1 MPGVTQPGEASSAL
15 LLRVLMQNV
24 VQLELIRESLIA
36 VVNEMRAN
44 IIHSS
49 YAPIIY
55 EGHDFSC
62 ALMSADG
69 RQVAQG
75 LADHPIHIFA
85 VPYSTRQVVD
95 KFRGD
100 INEGDLFLHNDPYTG
115 GTHLNDVL
123 MLHPVFFDGKLSL
136 FAAMRCHWNDVGGM
150 TPGSLSGK
158 VNEVIQEGLRI
169 EPTKICDRGTL
180 NEPFMDLLF
189 NNMRSR
195 SERMGDFNAMVG
207 TGRKADEHLQRLS
220 KRFRGGLL
228 DGVEELIARAE
239 RQLRA
244 KISERQDG
252 DYYAEGYIE
261 SDGTNPDPLVVKLKL
276 TVRADEVIADF
287 SGTSAQTNGPTN
299 CGPAMALNAVGTIV
313 KCFLDPYTPI
323 NQGSFNPITVISEE
337 GTFINARGDAPCG
350 GMAECKFLIDSV
362 VASAMCKVAP
372 EMTVGDLKG
381 GANHIII
388 SGSDSEGK
396 NYIHYEWPAGGTGA
410 SMGTDGSNAVRSYNE
425 GDFNSIQSVETV
437 ESQFPLRVER
447 CEIRE
452 GMCGDGEYRGGFGLR
467 RDLHILDGRGLLSVL
482 SEKNVIPPYG
492 VACGSNGAAN
502 SFTVIREGK
511 TVQPSDVP
519 GKVSG
524 FSLKVGDIV
533 REETAGGGG
542 YGDPLKRDPQSVRTD
557 VAEGYISEREASAR
571 YGVIIVEGELD
582 LDATVEQRSKIA
594 EARSFVSLTLSN
606 DELFDGPRREVLLS
620 EKLANTLGV
629 APGDLIELL
638 TNQGAPLRAWARIEG
653 DGNSVSV
660 SATSIE
666 ILSANTGEPVQLR
679 ITSPQPQN
687 SSGGR
692 II

>member
-1 MPGVTQPGEASSAL
+1 MKDL
-15 LLRVLMQNV
+15 

-85 VPYSTRQVVD
+85 VPYSTQEVIA
-95 KFRGD
+95 KFKDD

-123 MLHPVFFDGKLSL
+123 MLQPIFFGDKLGM

-150 TPGSLSGK
+150 TPGSLSGR
-158 VNEVIQEGLRI
+158 VNEIIQEGIRI
-169 EPTKICDRGTL
+169 EPTKICDRGVV
-180 NEPFMDLLF
+180 NEPFMNLLF
-189 NNMRSR
+189 NNMRAR
-195 SERMGDFNAMVG
+195 SERLGDYNAMVG
-207 TGRKADEHLQRLS
+207 TGRKAQEHLQRLFR
-220 KRFRGGLL
+220 RFGEGLL
-228 DGVEELIARAE
+228 GGVEELIARSE

-244 KISERQDG
+244 KIGERADG
-252 DYYAEGYIE
+252 DYFAEGYIE

-276 TVRADEVIADF
+276 TVKGDEIIADF

-313 KCFLDPYTPI
+313 KSFLDPKTPI
-323 NQGSFNPITVISEE
+323 NQGSFNPITVISEP
-337 GTFINARGDAPCG
+337 GTFINARNDAPCG

-362 VASAMCKVAP
+362 VASAMGKVAP

-388 SGSDSEGK
+388 SGSDPRGS

-410 SMGTDGSNAVRSYNE
+410 SDGTDGSNAVRSYNE
-425 GDFNSIQSVETV
+425 GDFNSIQSVEMV
-437 ESQFPLRVER
+437 EAQFPLRIER

-452 GMCGDGEYRGGFGLR
+452 SACGDGEFRGGFGLR
-467 RDLHILDGRGLLSVL
+467 RDVKILGETGALSVL

-492 VACGSNGAAN
+492 VEGGSNGAAN
-502 SFTVIREGK
+502 SFTVIRDGEV
-511 TVQPSDVP
+511 TQPSPVP

-524 FSLKVGDIV
+524 FPLKTGDIV

-542 YGDPLKRDPQSVRTD
+542 YGDPLKRNAELVIAD
-557 VAEGYISEREASAR
+557 VSEGYLTVGEAAHR
-571 YGVIIVEGELD
+571 YGVIMNGDGVDAAATEAKRAELSQIRISVAVE
-582 LDATVEQRSKIA
+582 
-594 EARSFVSLTLSN
+594 LSN
-606 DELFDGPRREVLLS
+606 EEMTDGPRRQFLVP
-620 EKLANTLGV
+620 KALATSLNVGN
-629 APGDLIELL
+629 GDFIEIV
-638 TNQGAPLRAWARIEG
+638 TGRGSPLRAWALLGEG
-653 DGNSVSV
+653 GENIVV
-660 SATSIE
+660 SASSLD
-666 ILSANTGEPVQLR
+666 ILGVTPGDQVGVRAARPHPETYP
-679 ITSPQPQN
+679 
-687 SSGGR
+687 
-692 II
+692 

>member
-1 MPGVTQPGEASSAL
+1 MKDL
-15 LLRVLMQNV
+15 

-85 VPYSTRQVVD
+85 VPYSTQEVIA
-95 KFRGD
+95 KFKDD

-123 MLHPVFFDGKLSL
+123 MLQPIFFGDELGM

-150 TPGSLSGK
+150 TPGSLSGR
-158 VNEVIQEGLRI
+158 VNEIIQEGIRI
-169 EPTKICDRGTL
+169 EPTKICDRGVV
-180 NEPFMDLLF
+180 NEPFMNLLF
-189 NNMRSR
+189 NNMRAR
-195 SERMGDFNAMVG
+195 SERLGDYNAMVG
-207 TGRKADEHLQRLS
+207 TGRKAQEHLQRLF
-220 KRFRGGLL
+220 KRFGEGLL
-228 DGVEELIARAE
+228 GGVEELIARSE

-244 KISERQDG
+244 KIGERADG
-252 DYYAEGYIE
+252 DYFAEGYIE

-276 TVRADEVIADF
+276 TVKGDEIIADF
-287 SGTSAQTNGPTN
+287 AGTSFQTNGPTN

-313 KCFLDPYTPI
+313 KSFLDPKTPI
-323 NQGSFNPITVISEE
+323 NQGSFNPITVISEP
-337 GTFINARGDAPCG
+337 GTFINARNDAPCG

-362 VASAMCKVAP
+362 VASAMGKVAP

-388 SGSDSEGK
+388 SGSDPRGS

-410 SMGTDGSNAVRSYNE
+410 SDGTDGSNAVRSYNE
-425 GDFNSIQSVETV
+425 GDFNSIQSVEMV
-437 ESQFPLRVER
+437 EAQFPLRIER

-452 GMCGDGEYRGGFGLR
+452 SACGDGEFRGGFGLR
-467 RDLHILDGRGLLSVL
+467 RDVKILGATGALSVL

-492 VACGSNGAAN
+492 VEGGSNGAAN
-502 SFTVIREGK
+502 SFTVIRDGEV
-511 TVQPSDVP
+511 TQPSPVP

-524 FSLKVGDIV
+524 FPLKTGDVV

-542 YGDPLKRDPQSVRTD
+542 YGDPLKRTPELVIAD
-557 VAEGYISEREASAR
+557 VSEGYLTVGEAAHR
-571 YGVIIVEGELD
+571 YGVIMKGDSVDAAATEAKRAELSQIRITVAVE
-582 LDATVEQRSKIA
+582 
-594 EARSFVSLTLSN
+594 LSN
-606 DELFDGPRREVLLS
+606 EEMTDGPRRQFLVP
-620 EKLANTLGV
+620 KALATSLNV
-629 APGDLIELL
+629 ADGDLIEIV
-638 TNQGAPLRAWARIEG
+638 TGRGSPLRAWALLGEG
-653 DGNSVSV
+653 GENIVV
-660 SATSIE
+660 SASSLD
-666 ILSANTGEPVQLR
+666 ILGVTPGDQVGVRAARPHPETYA
-679 ITSPQPQN
+679 
-687 SSGGR
+687 
-692 II
+692 

>member
-1 MPGVTQPGEASSAL
+1 MTDL
-15 LLRVLMQNV
+15 

-85 VPYSTRQVVD
+85 VPYSTQQVVA
-95 KFRGD
+95 KFKDD

-123 MLHPVFFDGKLSL
+123 MLQPIFFDGELGM

-150 TPGSLSGK
+150 TPGSLSGR
-158 VNEVIQEGLRI
+158 VNEIIQEGIRI
-169 EPTKICDRGTL
+169 EPTKICDRGVV
-180 NEPFMDLLF
+180 NEPFMNLLF
-189 NNMRSR
+189 NNMRAR
-195 SERMGDFNAMVG
+195 SERLGDYNAMVG
-207 TGRKADEHLQRLS
+207 TGRKAEEHLQRLF
-220 KRFRGGLL
+220 KRFGGGLL
-228 DGVEELIARAE
+228 GGIEELIARSE

-244 KISERQDG
+244 KISERPDG
-252 DYYAEGYIE
+252 DYFAEGYIE

-276 TVRADEVIADF
+276 TVKGDEIIADF
-287 SGTSAQTNGPTN
+287 AGTSAQTNGPTN

-313 KCFLDPYTPI
+313 KSFLDAKTPI
-323 NQGSFNPITVISEE
+323 NQGSFNPITVISEP
-337 GTFINARGDAPCG
+337 GTFINARNDAPCG

-362 VASAMCKVAP
+362 VASAMGKVAP

-388 SGSDSEGK
+388 SGSDPRGS

-410 SMGTDGSNAVRSYNE
+410 SDGTDGSNAVRSYNE
-425 GDFNSIQSVETV
+425 GDFNSIQSVEMV
-437 ESQFPLRVER
+437 EAQFPLRIER

-452 GMCGDGEYRGGFGLR
+452 SACGDGEFRGGFGLR
-467 RDLHILDGRGLLSVL
+467 RDVKILGRTGALSVL

-492 VACGSNGAAN
+492 VEGGSNGAAN
-502 SFTVIREGK
+502 SFTVIRDGEI
-511 TVQPSDVP
+511 TQPSPVP

-524 FSLKVGDIV
+524 FPLKTGDVV

-542 YGDPLKRDPQSVRTD
+542 YGDPLKRDPELVRTD
-557 VAEGYISEREASAR
+557 VAEGYLSVGEAAHR
-571 YGVIIVEGELD
+571 YGVMIDGDKVD
-582 LDATVEQRSKIA
+582 TAATEAKRAALSKSKISVA
-594 EARSFVSLTLSN
+594 VELSN
-606 DELFDGPRREVLLS
+606 EEMTDGPRRQFLVPKS
-620 EKLANTLGV
+620 LATSLNVGDGDLIEIFTGRGSPLRAWARLGDGGENIVISATSLDILGV
-629 APGDLIELL
+629 APGDHV
-638 TNQGAPLRAWARIEG
+638 GVRAARPHPETF
-653 DGNSVSV
+653 
-660 SATSIE
+660 A
-666 ILSANTGEPVQLR
+666 
-679 ITSPQPQN
+679 
-687 SSGGR
+687 
-692 II
+692 

>member
-1 MPGVTQPGEASSAL
+1 MKDL
-15 LLRVLMQNV
+15 

-85 VPYSTRQVVD
+85 VPYSTQQVVATFKD
-95 KFRGD
+95 D

-123 MLHPVFFDGKLSL
+123 MLQPVFFGGKLGM

-150 TPGSLSGK
+150 TPGSLSGR
-158 VNEVIQEGLRI
+158 VNEIIQEGIRI
-169 EPTKICDRGTL
+169 EPTKICDRGVM
-180 NEPFMDLLF
+180 NEPFMNLLF
-189 NNMRSR
+189 NNMRAR
-195 SERMGDFNAMVG
+195 SERLGDFNAMVG
-207 TGRKADEHLQRLS
+207 TGRKAEEHLQRLY
-220 KRFRGGLL
+220 KRFGDGLL
-228 DGVEELIARAE
+228 SGVEELIDRSE

-244 KISERQDG
+244 KISERPDG
-252 DYYAEGYIE
+252 DYFGEGYIE

-276 TVRADEVIADF
+276 TVRGDEIIADF
-287 SGTSAQTNGPTN
+287 TGTSAQTNGPTN

-313 KCFLDPYTPI
+313 KSFLDPKTPI

-337 GTFINARGDAPCG
+337 GTFINARNDAPCG

-362 VASAMCKVAP
+362 VASAMGHVAP

-381 GANHIII
+381 GANHVII
-388 SGSDSEGK
+388 SGADDGGG

-410 SMGTDGSNAVRSYNE
+410 SDGTDGSNAVRSFNE
-425 GDFNSIQSVETV
+425 GDFNSIQSVEMV
-437 ESQFPLRVER
+437 EGQFPLRVER

-452 GMCGDGEYRGGFGLR
+452 NMCGDGEYRGGFGLR
-467 RDLHILDGRGLLSVL
+467 RDVRILSGRGALSVI

-492 VACGSNGAAN
+492 VEGASNGAAN
-502 SFTVIREGK
+502 SFVVIRDGEI
-511 TVQPSDVP
+511 VEPSDMP

-524 FSLKVGDIV
+524 FALRPGDIV

-542 YGDPLKRDPQSVRTD
+542 YGDPLEREPERVLAD
-557 VAEGYISEREASAR
+557 VAENYLSEA
-571 YGVIIVEGELD
+571 D
-582 LDATVEQRSKIA
+582 A
-594 EARSFVSLTLSN
+594 EARFGVVIHDGSVDGAATRARRQAMSEERITVTLELSN
-606 DELFDGPRREVLLS
+606 EELADGPRRQFAVPRA
-620 EKLANTLGV
+620 LADRIGISD
-629 APGDLIELL
+629 GDLVELV
-638 TNQGAPLRAWARIEG
+638 TGRGAPLRAWTTIAG
-653 DGNSVSV
+653 DGEAVVVSSTSMDIMGTAPGDRVRLRATV
-660 SATSIE
+660 SRPETA
-666 ILSANTGEPVQLR
+666 A
-679 ITSPQPQN
+679 
-687 SSGGR
+687 
-692 II
+692 

>member
-1 MPGVTQPGEASSAL
+1 MKDL
-15 LLRVLMQNV
+15 

-85 VPYSTRQVVD
+85 VPYSTQQVVA
-95 KFRGD
+95 KFKGD

-123 MLHPVFFDGKLSL
+123 MLQPIFFDGELGM

-150 TPGSLSGK
+150 TPGSLSGR
-158 VNEVIQEGLRI
+158 VNEIIQEGIRI
-169 EPTKICDRGTL
+169 EPTKICDRGVV
-180 NEPFMDLLF
+180 NEPFMNLLF
-189 NNMRSR
+189 NNMRAR
-195 SERMGDFNAMVG
+195 SERLGDYNAMVG
-207 TGRKADEHLQRLS
+207 TGRKAEEHLQRLF
-220 KRFRGGLL
+220 KRFGGGLL
-228 DGVEELIARAE
+228 GGIEELIARSE

-244 KISERQDG
+244 KITERPDG
-252 DYYAEGYIE
+252 DYFAEGYIE

-276 TVRADEVIADF
+276 TVKGDEIIADF
-287 SGTSAQTNGPTN
+287 AGTSAQTNGPTN

-313 KCFLDPYTPI
+313 KSFLDAKTPI
-323 NQGSFNPITVISEE
+323 NQGSFNPITVISEP
-337 GTFINARGDAPCG
+337 GTFINARNDAPCG

-362 VASAMCKVAP
+362 VASAMGKVAP

-388 SGSDSEGK
+388 SGSDPRGS

-410 SMGTDGSNAVRSYNE
+410 SDGTDGSNAVRSYNE
-425 GDFNSIQSVETV
+425 GDFNSIQSVEMV
-437 ESQFPLRVER
+437 EAQFPLRIER

-452 GMCGDGEYRGGFGLR
+452 SACGDGEFRGGFGLR
-467 RDLHILDGRGLLSVL
+467 RDVKILGRTGALSVL

-492 VACGSNGAAN
+492 VEGGSNGAAN
-502 SFTVIREGK
+502 SFTVIRDGEI
-511 TVQPSDVP
+511 TQPSPVP

-524 FSLKVGDIV
+524 FPLKTGDVV

-542 YGDPLKRDPQSVRTD
+542 YGDPLKRDPELVRAD
-557 VAEGYISEREASAR
+557 VAEGYLSVGEAAHR
-571 YGVIIVEGELD
+571 YGVMIDGDKVD
-582 LDATVEQRSKIA
+582 TAATEAKRAALSKSKISVA
-594 EARSFVSLTLSN
+594 VELSN
-606 DELFDGPRREVLLS
+606 EEMTDGPRRQFLVPKS
-620 EKLANTLGV
+620 LATSLNVRDGDLIEIFTGRGSPLRAWARLGDGGENIVISATSLDILGV
-629 APGDLIELL
+629 APGDHV
-638 TNQGAPLRAWARIEG
+638 GVRAARPHPETF
-653 DGNSVSV
+653 
-660 SATSIE
+660 A
-666 ILSANTGEPVQLR
+666 
-679 ITSPQPQN
+679 
-687 SSGGR
+687 
-692 II
+692 

>member
-1 MPGVTQPGEASSAL
+1 MKDL
-15 LLRVLMQNV
+15 

-85 VPYSTRQVVD
+85 VPYSTQQVVATFKD
-95 KFRGD
+95 D

-123 MLHPVFFDGKLSL
+123 MLQPIFFNGKLGM

-150 TPGSLSGK
+150 TPGSLSGR
-158 VNEVIQEGLRI
+158 VNEIIQEGIRI
-169 EPTKICDRGTL
+169 EPTKICDRGVV
-180 NEPFMDLLF
+180 NEPFMNLLF
-189 NNMRSR
+189 NNMRAR
-195 SERMGDFNAMVG
+195 SERLGDYNAMVG
-207 TGRKADEHLQRLS
+207 TGRKAEEHLQRLF
-220 KRFRGGLL
+220 KRFGDGLL
-228 DGVEELIARAE
+228 GGVEELIARSE

-244 KISERQDG
+244 KIAERPDG

-276 TVRADEVIADF
+276 TVKGDEITADF
-287 SGTSAQTNGPTN
+287 TGTSAQTNGPTN

-313 KCFLDPYTPI
+313 KSFLDPKTPI
-323 NQGSFNPITVISEE
+323 NQGSFNPITVISEP
-337 GTFINARGDAPCG
+337 GTFINARNDAPCG

-362 VASAMCKVAP
+362 VASAMGKVAP

-388 SGSDSEGK
+388 SGSDPRGS

-410 SMGTDGSNAVRSYNE
+410 SDGTDGSNAVRSYNE
-425 GDFNSIQSVETV
+425 GDFNSIQSVEMV
-437 ESQFPLRVER
+437 EAQFPLRIER

-452 GMCGDGEYRGGFGLR
+452 SACGDGEFRGGFGLR
-467 RDLHILDGRGLLSVL
+467 RDVKILGEAGALSVL

-492 VACGSNGAAN
+492 VEGGSNGAAN
-502 SFTVIREGK
+502 SFTVIRDGEV
-511 TVQPSDVP
+511 TQPSPVP

-524 FSLKVGDIV
+524 FPLKTGDIV
-533 REETAGGGG
+533 LEETAGGGG
-542 YGDPLKRDPQSVRTD
+542 YGDPLKRDPELVRAD
-557 VAEGYISEREASAR
+557 VAEGYLSVGDAAQR
-571 YGVIIVEGELD
+571 YGVILTESGI
-582 LDATVEQRSKIA
+582 DATATKEKRAELSQVRISVAVE
-594 EARSFVSLTLSN
+594 LSN
-606 DELFDGPRREVLLS
+606 EEMTDGPRRQFLVPKSLATALKVAEGDLIEVVTGRGSPLRAWARLGEGGDNLVVS
-620 EKLANTLGV
+620 ASSMDILGV
-629 APGDLIELL
+629 APGD
-638 TNQGAPLRAWARIEG
+638 QVGVRAARPHPETY
-653 DGNSVSV
+653 
-660 SATSIE
+660 A
-666 ILSANTGEPVQLR
+666 
-679 ITSPQPQN
+679 
-687 SSGGR
+687 
-692 II
+692 

>member
-1 MPGVTQPGEASSAL
+1 MKDL
-15 LLRVLMQNV
+15 

-85 VPYSTRQVVD
+85 VPYSTQQVVATFKD
-95 KFRGD
+95 D

-123 MLHPVFFDGKLSL
+123 MLQPIFFNGKLGM

-150 TPGSLSGK
+150 TPGSLSGR
-158 VNEVIQEGLRI
+158 VNEIIQEGIRI
-169 EPTKICDRGTL
+169 EPTKICDRGVV
-180 NEPFMDLLF
+180 NEPFMNLLF
-189 NNMRSR
+189 NNMRAR
-195 SERMGDFNAMVG
+195 SERLGDYNAMVG
-207 TGRKADEHLQRLS
+207 TGRKAEEHLQRLF
-220 KRFRGGLL
+220 KRFGDGLL
-228 DGVEELIARAE
+228 GGVEELIARSE

-244 KISERQDG
+244 KIAERPDG

-276 TVRADEVIADF
+276 TVKGDEITADF
-287 SGTSAQTNGPTN
+287 TGTSAQTNGPTN

-313 KCFLDPYTPI
+313 KSFLDPKTPI
-323 NQGSFNPITVISEE
+323 NQGSFNPITVISEP
-337 GTFINARGDAPCG
+337 GTFINARNDAPCG

-362 VASAMCKVAP
+362 VASAMGKVAP

-388 SGSDSEGK
+388 SGSDPRGS

-410 SMGTDGSNAVRSYNE
+410 SDGTDGSNAVRSYNE
-425 GDFNSIQSVETV
+425 GDFNSIQSVEMV
-437 ESQFPLRVER
+437 EAQFPLRIER

-452 GMCGDGEYRGGFGLR
+452 SACGDGEFRGGFGLR
-467 RDLHILDGRGLLSVL
+467 RDVKILGEAGALSVL

-492 VACGSNGAAN
+492 VEGGSNGAAN
-502 SFTVIREGK
+502 SFTVIRDGEV
-511 TVQPSDVP
+511 TQPSPVP

-524 FSLKVGDIV
+524 FPLKTGDIV

-542 YGDPLKRDPQSVRTD
+542 YGDPLKRDPELVRAD
-557 VAEGYISEREASAR
+557 VAEGYLSVGDAAQR
-571 YGVIIVEGELD
+571 YGVILTESGI
-582 LDATVEQRSKIA
+582 DATATKEKRAELSQVRISVAVE
-594 EARSFVSLTLSN
+594 LSN
-606 DELFDGPRREVLLS
+606 EEMTDGPRRQFLVPKSLATALKVAEGDLIEVVTGRGSPLRAWARLGEGGDNLVVS
-620 EKLANTLGV
+620 ASSMDILGV
-629 APGDLIELL
+629 APGD
-638 TNQGAPLRAWARIEG
+638 QVGVRAARPHPETY
-653 DGNSVSV
+653 
-660 SATSIE
+660 A
-666 ILSANTGEPVQLR
+666 
-679 ITSPQPQN
+679 
-687 SSGGR
+687 
-692 II
+692 

>member
-1 MPGVTQPGEASSAL
+1 MKDL
-15 LLRVLMQNV
+15 
-24 VQLELIRESLIA
+24 VQLELSRESLIA

-85 VPYSTRQVVD
+85 VPYSTQQVVA
-95 KFRGD
+95 KFKDD

-123 MLHPVFFDGKLSL
+123 MLQPIFFDGELGM

-150 TPGSLSGK
+150 TPGSLSGR
-158 VNEVIQEGLRI
+158 VNEIIQEGIRI
-169 EPTKICDRGTL
+169 EPTKICDRGVV
-180 NEPFMDLLF
+180 NEPFMNLLF
-189 NNMRSR
+189 NNMRAR
-195 SERMGDFNAMVG
+195 SERLGDYNAMVG
-207 TGRKADEHLQRLS
+207 TGRKAEEHLQRLF
-220 KRFRGGLL
+220 KRFGGGLL
-228 DGVEELIARAE
+228 GGIEELIARSE

-244 KISERQDG
+244 KISERPDG
-252 DYYAEGYIE
+252 DYFAEGYIE

-276 TVRADEVIADF
+276 TVKGDEIIADF
-287 SGTSAQTNGPTN
+287 AGTSAQTNGPTN

-313 KCFLDPYTPI
+313 KSFLDAKTPI
-323 NQGSFNPITVISEE
+323 NQGSFNPITVISEP
-337 GTFINARGDAPCG
+337 GTFINARNDAPCG

-362 VASAMCKVAP
+362 VASAMGKVAP

-388 SGSDSEGK
+388 SGSDPRGS

-410 SMGTDGSNAVRSYNE
+410 SDGTDGSNAVRSYNE
-425 GDFNSIQSVETV
+425 GDFNSIQSVEMV
-437 ESQFPLRVER
+437 EAQFPLRIER

-452 GMCGDGEYRGGFGLR
+452 SACGDGEFRGGFGLR
-467 RDLHILDGRGLLSVL
+467 RDVKILGRTGALSVL

-492 VACGSNGAAN
+492 VEGGSNGAAN
-502 SFTVIREGK
+502 SFTVIRDGEI
-511 TVQPSDVP
+511 TQPSPVP

-524 FSLKVGDIV
+524 FPLKTGDVV

-542 YGDPLKRDPQSVRTD
+542 YGDPLKRDPELVRTD
-557 VAEGYISEREASAR
+557 VAEGYLSVGEAAHR
-571 YGVIIVEGELD
+571 YGVMIDGDKVD
-582 LDATVEQRSKIA
+582 TAATEAKRAALSKSKISVA
-594 EARSFVSLTLSN
+594 VELSN
-606 DELFDGPRREVLLS
+606 EEMTDGPRRQFLVPKS
-620 EKLANTLGV
+620 LATSLNVGDGDLIEIFTGRGSPLRAWARLGDGGENIVISATSLDILGV
-629 APGDLIELL
+629 APGDHV
-638 TNQGAPLRAWARIEG
+638 GVRAARPHPETF
-653 DGNSVSV
+653 
-660 SATSIE
+660 A
-666 ILSANTGEPVQLR
+666 
-679 ITSPQPQN
+679 
-687 SSGGR
+687 
-692 II
+692 

>member
-1 MPGVTQPGEASSAL
+1 MTDL
-15 LLRVLMQNV
+15 

-85 VPYSTRQVVD
+85 VPYSTQQVVA
-95 KFRGD
+95 KFKDD

-123 MLHPVFFDGKLSL
+123 MLQPIFFDGELGM

-150 TPGSLSGK
+150 TPGSLSGR
-158 VNEVIQEGLRI
+158 VNEIIQEGIRI
-169 EPTKICDRGTL
+169 EPTKICDRGVV
-180 NEPFMDLLF
+180 NEPFMNLLF
-189 NNMRSR
+189 NNMRAR
-195 SERMGDFNAMVG
+195 SERLGDYNAMVG
-207 TGRKADEHLQRLS
+207 TGRKAEEHLQRLF
-220 KRFRGGLL
+220 KRFGGGLL
-228 DGVEELIARAE
+228 GGIEELIARSE

-244 KISERQDG
+244 KISERPDG
-252 DYYAEGYIE
+252 DYFAEGYIE

-276 TVRADEVIADF
+276 TVKGDEIIADF
-287 SGTSAQTNGPTN
+287 AGTSAQTNGPTN

-313 KCFLDPYTPI
+313 KSFLDAKTPI
-323 NQGSFNPITVISEE
+323 NQGSFNPITVISEP
-337 GTFINARGDAPCG
+337 GTFINARNDAPCG

-362 VASAMCKVAP
+362 VASAMGKVAP

-388 SGSDSEGK
+388 SGSDPRGS

-410 SMGTDGSNAVRSYNE
+410 SDGTDGSNAVRSYNE
-425 GDFNSIQSVETV
+425 GDFNSIQSVEMV
-437 ESQFPLRVER
+437 EAQFPLRIER

-452 GMCGDGEYRGGFGLR
+452 SACGDGEFRGGFGLR
-467 RDLHILDGRGLLSVL
+467 RDVKILGRTGALSVL

-492 VACGSNGAAN
+492 VEGGSNGVAN
-502 SFTVIREGK
+502 SFTVIRDGEI
-511 TVQPSDVP
+511 TQPSPVP

-524 FSLKVGDIV
+524 FPLKTGDVV

-542 YGDPLKRDPQSVRTD
+542 YGDPLKRDPELVRTD
-557 VAEGYISEREASAR
+557 VAEGYLSVGEAAHR
-571 YGVIIVEGELD
+571 YGVMIDGDKVD
-582 LDATVEQRSKIA
+582 TAATEAKRAALSKSKISVA
-594 EARSFVSLTLSN
+594 VELSN
-606 DELFDGPRREVLLS
+606 EEMTDGPRRQFLVPKS
-620 EKLANTLGV
+620 LATSLNVGDGDLIEIFTGRGSPLRAWARLGDGGENIVISATSLDILGV
-629 APGDLIELL
+629 APGDHV
-638 TNQGAPLRAWARIEG
+638 GVRAARPHPETF
-653 DGNSVSV
+653 
-660 SATSIE
+660 A
-666 ILSANTGEPVQLR
+666 
-679 ITSPQPQN
+679 
-687 SSGGR
+687 
-692 II
+692 